1 MEKIT
6 ASVKVMNSY
15 DYCHFE
21 IALSQDVDNLI
32 DVNTLRIRAQQLVD
46 EAVRQY
52 KVAKEKATDYENDMR
67 GKARLKIEVDKILE
81 KPKKEWS
88 PEEKAKVKA
97 IEDVEWE
104 RNRYQYEDN
113 GLPF

>member
-52 KVAKEKATDYENDMR
+52 KVSKEKATSYADDMR
-67 GKARLKIEVDKILE
+67 GKQRLKIEVDNILE
-81 KPKKEWS
+81 KPKKEWT
-88 PEEKAKVKA
+88 PADKAKVKA
-97 IEDVEWE
+97 IEDDQWE
-104 RNRYQYEDN
+104 RNRYQYEDS